1 MNGSKEVMA
10 AAIKLA
16 VSCSMNEEKT
26 LIEEF
31 KSEGVSAAAVNYGG
45 EYISS
50 VSKIIERSI
59 VAARREGVIG
69 DSHSEEGAVAGAA
82 HEAVAQINNKAL
94 GLNIGGKIAIARMG
108 DHICVAMY
116 FGVGLVHLN
125 EIAIGIGHRA
135 IRGSN

>member
-16 VSCSMNEEKT
+16 VSCNMNEEKK
-26 LIEEF
+26 LIEYL
-31 KSEGVSAAAVNYGG
+31 KNEGVSAAAVNYGG

-50 VSKIIERSI
+50 ISKIIERSI

-82 HEAVAQINNKAL
+82 HEAIAQINSKAL

-135 IRGSN
+135 I

>member
-16 VSCSMNEEKT
+16 VSCSMEEEKK
-26 LIEEF
+26 LIEQLRN
-31 KSEGVSAAAVNYGG
+31 EGVAAAAVNYGG

-50 VSKIIERSI
+50 ISKIIERSI

-69 DSHSEEGAVAGAA
+69 DAHNEEGAVAGAA
-82 HEAVAQINNKAL
+82 HEAIAQIDNKAL
-94 GLNIGGKIAIARMG
+94 GLNIGGKIGVARMG

-135 IRGSN
+135 I